1 MTDPKRYL
9 ITSALPYANGP
20 KHIGHLAGAYLPA
33 DIYVRYLRA
42 QKKDVVYVCGSDEH
56 GAAITI
62 QAMKEN
68 TTPREIVDKYH
79 AMLKSNMA
87 DLGISFDIYHRTT
100 EQLHHETAQEF
111 FTVLN
116 DKGDLE
122 VKDTEQYFDEQANTF
137 LADRYIVGTCPV
149 CGNDNAFG
157 DQCERCG
164 TSLSPEELIN
174 PRSTLSGNAPIKK
187 LTKHWYLPL
196 DRHEEFLRKWI
207 LDDHK
212 NDWKANVLG
221 QCKSWLDAGLQPRA
235 VTRDLDWG
243 IKVPSPP
250 APQGGFLDSDDSD
263 TPFDYQTADP
273 FVYGLL
279 KEFVAEHRSNPTTAE
294 DILWQILR
302 GKKLDGY
309 KFRRQHIIGDFIA
322 DFVCLNKRL
331 IIEVDGLVHQTPENS
346 ISDEERTTELNR
358 LGFEVIRFTN
368 QEVINQTDEVLNK
381 ILHKLT
387 EKNTKLSDTKNPP
400 SGGRGAGGAGKVLYV
415 WFDAPIGY
423 ISATKQWAIDNKKDW
438 KPYWYD
444 EGTKLVH
451 FIGKDNIVF
460 HAIIFPVMLK
470 LHGNILP
477 DNVPSNEFMNLEG
490 DKMSTSRGWS
500 IEMEDYIND
509 FVKKENGGDQ
519 MVDALRYYLTA
530 IAPETKDSEFTWKGF
545 QDAVKGELVDVF
557 GNFVNRAFVL
567 MHKLC
572 KGKVPPLHAD
582 ILDDVDKAL
591 FAEMVKTKTSIENLL
606 ETYKFR
612 DAQYEVID
620 LARKGNKYMQEKQPW
635 IVAKQVSESGQITEA
650 AQKIIDNCLHICLQL
665 TANLAVFI
673 NPFLPFA
680 AKKMCYM
687 MKVVDKMLDWENAG
701 KGKLLSVGYSLREPR
716 LLFRKIEDS
725 EVKEQVEKLKIKSSK
740 LRMES
745 KEEASLPSKGGFLTP
760 PIESVSKKENS
771 DQPAPLAGGDGG
783 PKPEIVFDDFAKID
797 LKVGTILTAEKVAKA
812 DKLLKLEVDMGIEK
826 RTIVSGI
833 AQHFDPADIIG
844 KQVVVVANL
853 APRKMRGIES
863 NGMILMAED
872 KAGKLH
878 FVSPENAIESGS
890 GVS

>member
-62 QAMKEN
+62 QAMKEG

-87 DLGISFDIYHRTT
+87 DLGISFDIYHRTSAPI
-100 EQLHHETAQEF
+100 HHETAQEF
-111 FTVLN
+111 FTALN

-122 VKDTEQYFDEQANTF
+122 VKDTEQYFDEEANTF

-149 CGNDNAFG
+149 CGNENAFG

-164 TSLSPEELIN
+164 TTLSPEELIN

-187 LTKHWYLPL
+187 ATKHWYLPL
-196 DRHEEFLRKWI
+196 NRHEEFLRKWI
-207 LDDHK
+207 LEDHK
-212 NDWKANVLG
+212 SDWKANVLG
-221 QCKSWLDAGLQPRA
+221 QCKGWLDAGLQPRA

-243 IKVPSPP
+243 IKVPPSP
-250 APQGGFLDSDDSD
+250 ASQGGGLEPDNSDE
-263 TPFDYQTADP
+263 PFDYQTADP
-273 FVYGLL
+273 IVYGMLN
-279 KEFVAEHRSNPTTAE
+279 EFVSKHRSNPTEAE
-294 DILWQILR
+294 NILWQILR

-309 KFRRQHIIGDFIA
+309 KFRRQHIIGSFIA
-322 DFVCLNKRL
+322 DFICLSQKI
-331 IIEVDGLVHQTPENS
+331 IIEVDGLVHQTKENK
-346 ISDEERTTELNR
+346 ISAQERTIELNKF
-358 LGFEVIRFTN
+358 GFEVIRFTN
-368 QEVINQTDEVLNK
+368 DEVTRDTDNVLNK
-381 ILHKLT
+381 ILNKLT
-387 EKNTKLSDTKNPP
+387 EKSSKELYTKSPP
-400 SGGRGAGGAGKVLYV
+400 LEGREAVEAGKVLYV

-423 ISATKQWAIDNKKDW
+423 ISATKQWALDNDKDW
-438 KPYWYD
+438 KPYWYNED
-444 EGTKLVH
+444 TKLVH

-470 LHGNILP
+470 LHGNVLP

-500 IEMEDYIND
+500 IEMDDYIND
-509 FVKKENGGDQ
+509 FVKNENGGDQ
-519 MVDALRYYLTA
+519 MVDALRYYLNA

-545 QDAVKGELVDVF
+545 QDTVKGELVDVF

-572 KGKVPPLHAD
+572 KGKVPVLHAD
-582 ILDDVDKAL
+582 ILDDADRNMFTEIAAAKA
-591 FAEMVKTKTSIENLL
+591 TIENLI
-606 ETYKFR
+606 EGYKFR

-620 LARKGNKYMQEKQPW
+620 MARKGNKYMQDKQPW
-635 IVAKQVSESGQITEA
+635 IVAKTLESNPEGQ
-650 AQKIIDNCLHICLQL
+650 KLIDNCLHNCLQL

-687 MKVVDKMLDWENAG
+687 MKVVDKMLDWQNAG
-701 KGKLLSVGYSLREPR
+701 KPNLLSVGYSLREPQ
-716 LLFRKIEDS
+716 LLFRKIDDT
-725 EVKEQVEKLKIKSSK
+725 EVAEQVEKLKIKSERIK
-740 LRMES
+740 MEKES
-745 KEEASLPSKGGFLTP
+745 KEATEQAKSSIVVQAEAGASSNSPS
-760 PIESVSKKENS
+760 
-771 DQPAPLAGGDGG
+771 GDGG
-783 PKPEIVFDDFAKID
+783 KPEISFEDFAKID
-797 LKVGTILTAEKVAKA
+797 LKVGTILSAEKVAKA
-812 DKLLKLEVDMGIEK
+812 DKLLKLEVNLGIEV

-833 AQHFDPADIIG
+833 ALHFDPSAIVG
-844 KQVVVVANL
+844 KQVTVVTNL

-872 KAGKLH
+872 GNGKLK
-878 FVSPENAIESGS
+878 FVNPDEAVNNGS